1 MTGTPTGNGFGPGSA
16 TTKSGCSSAEA
27 GFGAAR
33 REAAAGKGSSDS
45 APRNGSRDFVARN
58 RVNHVLYWVIQW
70 TWGLPQ
76 NLAGL
81 VLMAV
86 LRARNRQGRIVP
98 FHGAVVVPWS
108 RAGGSMA
115 MGMFIF
121 FGHRSRK
128 DAAAILVHE
137 YGHTIQS
144 CILGP
149 AYLLVIGLPSLI
161 WAWLPPL
168 RRRREEGLSNYFDFY
183 PERWANYAGARV
195 THRPAP
201 KR

>member
-1 MTGTPTGNGFGPGSA
+1 MTGTPTGNGFGEP
-16 TTKSGCSSAEA
+16 SGASLNAKAS
-27 GFGAAR
+27 FT
-33 REAAAGKGSSDS
+33 
-45 APRNGSRDFVARN
+45 ARN
-58 RVNHVLYWVIQW
+58 RVNHVLYYLIQW

-86 LRARNRQGRIVP
+86 LRARNPQGRIVP
-98 FHGAVVVPWS
+98 FHGSVVVPWN
-108 RAGGSMA
+108 RAGGSMTL
-115 MGMFIF
+115 GMFIF

-128 DAAAILVHE
+128 NAAAILVHE

-161 WAWLPPL
+161 WAWLPAL
-168 RRRREEGLSNYFDFY
+168 RRRREEGLASYFDFY